1 MTKHVFSFHYH
12 TFFRLAKH
20 IIIMATRLND
30 TNGGD
35 TTTVPEGGEQ
45 NGDDNKADGPL
56 CPICQDPV
64 DTYGKIIEC
73 PECKNGMHDKCALK
87 YLLSIKTDH
96 ANSMRPVGCP
106 FKCGHTDLTDCV
118 IGAFPHLTTMTT
130 TETRSYYDLRLGDND
145 TGYTVEMKI
154 KWNFQ
159 PSDELFHGKYL
170 RNVVT
175 LRSLSSDVCNFMDG
189 TLTGAEASIQFGTR
203 ICKNKAE
210 EGWSSGKH
218 GVLVQTYDHF
228 KGSACE
234 SSEMHNVF
242 FEIFGHAADHSIVF
256 YGGTGDM
263 RVVESSFDDTDVQ
276 LQKRVRREE

>member
-1 MTKHVFSFHYH
+1 MLILCVLSDARSSVVIL
-12 TFFRLAKH
+12 TF
-20 IIIMATRLND
+20 
-30 TNGGD
+30 
-35 TTTVPEGGEQ
+35 
-45 NGDDNKADGPL
+45 
-56 CPICQDPV
+56 
-64 DTYGKIIEC
+64 
-73 PECKNGMHDKCALK
+73 
-87 YLLSIKTDH
+87 
-96 ANSMRPVGCP
+96 
-106 FKCGHTDLTDCV
+106 TDCV
-118 IGAFPHLTTMTT
+118 TGAFLHLTTMPT
-130 TETRSYYDLRLGDND
+130 TETRTYYDLRLGDSD
-145 TGYTVEMKI
+145 TGYTVEMEI
-154 KWNFQ
+154 KWNFE
-159 PSDELFHGKYL
+159 SSNVLYNGKCL

-189 TLTGAEASIQFGTR
+189 ALPGAEAGIQFFTP

-228 KGSACE
+228 NGNACE

-276 LQKRVRREE
+276 LRKRVRREE